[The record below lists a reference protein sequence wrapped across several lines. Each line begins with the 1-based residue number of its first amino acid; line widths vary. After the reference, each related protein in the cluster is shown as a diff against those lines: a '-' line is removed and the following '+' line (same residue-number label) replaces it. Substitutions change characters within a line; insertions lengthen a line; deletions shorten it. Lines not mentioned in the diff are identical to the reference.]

1 MDLGP
6 IAWVA
11 AGMALVMG
19 ASELPRLAGHHTFS
33 RPGVA
38 ADVLM
43 SACMAAMVC
52 PATEGMFIAVGWWP
66 VLFVLAGVACAAAGA
81 RQAVRP
87 DHRHGG
93 AHWFQHAVACGA
105 MVCMVLAMRSANP
118 VHAHP
123 GMTMAGTV
131 SGWAIACAA
140 LALYFI
146 LSMAVILWRQVVS
159 DGSSRA
165 EAVPVVRIAMAGIT
179 AVMLL
184 TMV

>member
-87 DHRHGG
+87 DHRHGE
-93 AHWFQHAVACGA
+93 
-105 MVCMVLAMRSANP
+105 R
-118 VHAHP
+118 
-123 GMTMAGTV
+123 T
-131 SGWAIACAA
+131 
-140 LALYFI
+140 
-146 LSMAVILWRQVVS
+146 
-159 DGSSRA
+159 GSSTRWPAEQWCAWCWPCGPRTRSTRTRA
-165 EAVPVVRIAMAGIT
+165 
-179 AVMLL
+179 
-184 TMV
+184 